1 MTRAS
6 IFCSPASNIFMVL
19 ALLNHNF
26 DIIMLDRCLLQL
38 GFWGMRLMELFSLLL
53 LLSGY
58 IGDLIVQIINI
69 ASFRVVIEITSVARR
84 HELTLGVGLLVELFG
99 YITSFFAFSF
109 LFWCLVL
116 QIFVLLRWLAVL
128 FGHNIFAL
136 LNELV
141 SPSSVEVEL
150 EVDLI
155 PKTINIHFNH
165 LLFGI
170 KISWLELKVFGFWYL
185 IYRGE
190 LDVWAYS
197 GSSIDCVL
205 VEDWAF
211 RSSCD
216 LQIFIQQLKPAC
228 RLVQLEFN
236 LFHQHL
242 IRKIDRHLYHRPFF
256 NAGTLAFLDHHRIV
270 GKWRL
275 DSIITK
281 RKDVLI
287 SLYLNVFAI
296 Y

>member
-69 ASFRVVIEITSVARR
+69 APFWVVIEITTVARR
-84 HELTLGVGLLVELFG
+84 HELTLSVGLLVELLG
-99 YITSFFAFSF
+99 YFTSFFTLSL

-116 QIFVLLRWLAVL
+116 LIFLLLRWLADL

-136 LNELV
+136 LNELF
-141 SPSSVEVEL
+141 SPSSVEFEL
-150 EVDLI
+150 EIDLI
-155 PKTINIHFNH
+155 CETVNIHFNH
-165 LLFGI
+165 LLVSI
-170 KISWLELKVFGFWYL
+170 EIPWLELKVFGFWYL

-228 RLVQLEFN
+228 RLV
-236 LFHQHL
+236 
-242 IRKIDRHLYHRPFF
+242 
-256 NAGTLAFLDHHRIV
+256 
-270 GKWRL
+270 
-275 DSIITK
+275 
-281 RKDVLI
+281 
-287 SLYLNVFAI
+287 
-296 Y
+296 